1 MGCFSVVACLRTEQ
15 VRRKNCIIT
24 IKTHVSGLEQLL
36 LLYYSWNGGRAE
48 AVCAG
53 ENELPT
59 GKEFLR
65 VEDLVYFRTC
75 INGGDEDENDEGVED
90 RDDG

>member
-1 MGCFSVVACLRTEQ
+1 M
-15 VRRKNCIIT
+15 
-24 IKTHVSGLEQLL
+24 
-36 LLYYSWNGGRAE
+36 
-48 AVCAG
+48 CAG

-65 VEDLVYFRTC
+65 VEDLLYFRTC